1 MSISDHTINAQY
13 EHRIANIVKNFLY
26 EFPTIIRVGITSGDA
41 LEDILDDNKEKL
53 ANMLLDDIQEWM
65 GFDELLKQVKGE

>member
-13 EHRIANIVKNFLY
+13 EYRIANIVKYMFHGMPVRIQLSINDGDSLEEFL
-26 EFPTIIRVGITSGDA
+26 E
-41 LEDILDDNKEKL
+41 NNMEKL
-53 ANMLLDDIQEWM
+53 ATLLLDDIQEWM

>member
-13 EHRIANIVKNFLY
+13 EYRIANIVRKLIGDFEDDY
-26 EFPTIIRVGITSGDA
+26 FPVTGEE
-41 LEDILDDNKEKL
+41 LEDWLNSNAKFFSD
-53 ANMLLDDIQEWM
+53 AVLDDINTWM

>member
-13 EHRIANIVKNFLY
+13 EYRIANIVRKLLSDDGDNFKPVDGNELELYLEKNSEYF
-26 EFPTIIRVGITSGDA
+26 FDA
-41 LEDILDDNKEKL
+41 ILDDINT
-53 ANMLLDDIQEWM
+53 WM